1 MITIDELLKYL
12 NLDIDEFLFQ
22 FQSHPNYPSALAISD
37 TLNFLGIENSAY
49 ELDKEYWRE
58 IATDFITLYNNKFA
72 LVKRELN
79 ANNYSVFSDKS
90 SLVKEKELLKNSS
103 DLVILLNKESKEN
116 NQKQNPWIPFLILTV
131 FAFTIT
137 FFNFSWPILIYNFLS
152 IIGIYISYEIFKE
165 KFGAQSPILN
175 TICGKVKSES
185 KCNKVISSDKTNIY
199 GLKLSDISLVY
210 FIGLF
215 FIGIFLGKI
224 TLVLLSISL
233 FASGII
239 LYSLYVQIFLEK
251 RICKICLTII
261 TILIL
266 QLLIAYFYI
275 NTFGFYFK
283 EIVLGTFLFT
293 IFLITISNY
302 NKLLLKNNDLKKSNI
317 KNLKFKRNYE
327 LFRMQ
332 LLDSDQTIFRNDY
345 SSFFLG
351 NRNANIHISL
361 ISNPFCGFCKDTH
374 EIIERIIKKYPESV
388 SIQIRFNYSDTN
400 KDDNL
405 KMVLSH
411 FKDYYE
417 NFGESAFLQKVSEW
431 FKERNL
437 ETIKKENVNSNIN
450 LSEEINIGQ
459 ENVNLGFTFTPIF
472 LINGYKFPPNY
483 DRDDI
488 LYFID
493 ELIEDEYLLIHKKA
507 DAEKLKE

>member
-1 MITIDELLKYL
+1 M
-12 NLDIDEFLFQ
+12 
-22 FQSHPNYPSALAISD
+22 
-37 TLNFLGIENSAY
+37 
-49 ELDKEYWRE
+49 
-58 IATDFITLYNNKFA
+58 
-72 LVKRELN
+72 
-79 ANNYSVFSDKS
+79 
-90 SLVKEKELLKNSS
+90 
-103 DLVILLNKESKEN
+103 
-116 NQKQNPWIPFLILTV
+116 
-131 FAFTIT
+131 
-137 FFNFSWPILIYNFLS
+137 
-152 IIGIYISYEIFKE
+152 
-165 KFGAQSPILN
+165 
-175 TICGKVKSES
+175 
-185 KCNKVISSDKTNIY
+185 
-199 GLKLSDISLVY
+199 
-210 FIGLF
+210 
-215 FIGIFLGKI
+215 
-224 TLVLLSISL
+224 
-233 FASGII
+233 
-239 LYSLYVQIFLEK
+239 
-251 RICKICLTII
+251 
-261 TILIL
+261 
-266 QLLIAYFYI
+266 
-275 NTFGFYFK
+275 
-283 EIVLGTFLFT
+283 
-293 IFLITISNY
+293 
-302 NKLLLKNNDLKKSNI
+302 LKNNDLKKSNI